1 MLCSRGFFA
10 RKCDILHG
18 LGRMRSSPKGERE
31 THAAAQDGK
40 YQEVSK
46 YVKIG
51 INVEK
56 VLILT
61 KKYGIL
67 LIQ

>member
-1 MLCSRGFFA
+1 
-10 RKCDILHG
+10 
-18 LGRMRSSPKGERE
+18 MRSSPKGERE

-40 YQEVSK
+40 YQEISK